1 MLPTSPCIM
10 GKVVKLLEKKKLI
23 SQQIIYFY
31 NVFLVYNRPFTSYSK
46 PLFQNETKREAID
59 VTMIFYS
66 HAQKTYFHKKGLSI
80 SLVLKQRLGVTLT
93 TYLMSVAVW
102 ACHRVQVQRP

>member
-1 MLPTSPCIM
+1 MLPNSPCIM
-10 GKVVKLLEKKKLI
+10 GKVVKLLEKRKLI

-80 SLVLKQRLGVTLT
+80 SLVLKQRLGGSSD
-93 TYLMSVAVW
+93 YLLDVCSSVAV
-102 ACHRVQVQRP
+102 P

>member
-10 GKVVKLLEKKKLI
+10 GKVVKLSEKRKLI

-31 NVFLVYNRPFTSYSK
+31 NVFLVYNRPFTSFYK

-66 HAQKTYFHKKGLSI
+66 MNRKLIFTRKFI
-80 SLVLKQRLGVTLT
+80 N
-93 TYLMSVAVW
+93 
-102 ACHRVQVQRP
+102 

>member
-1 MLPTSPCIM
+1 MLPTCPCIM
-10 GKVVKLLEKKKLI
+10 GKVVKLSEKRKLI

-31 NVFLVYNRPFTSYSK
+31 NVFLVYNRPFTSYYK

-66 HAQKTYFHKKGLSI
+66 HEQKTFHKKGLSI

-102 ACHRVQVQRP
+102 PFHRVQVQRP

>member
-10 GKVVKLLEKKKLI
+10 GKVVKLSEKRKLI

-66 HAQKTYFHKKGLSI
+66 HAQKTYFHKKRLLL
-80 SLVLKQRLGVTLT
+80 SLVLKQRLEVTMT

-102 ACHRVQVQRP
+102 PYHRARVQRP

>member
-10 GKVVKLLEKKKLI
+10 GKVVKLLEKRKLI

-66 HAQKTYFHKKGLSI
+66 HAQKTYFHKKSLLL
-80 SLVLKQRLGVTLT
+80 SLVLKQRLEVTMT
-93 TYLMSVAVW
+93 TYLMSVAMW
-102 ACHRVQVQRP
+102 PYHRGQVQRP